1 MPRLR
6 GFNRASVAGS
16 AGGVLL
22 LVVLSF
28 RSGAAQA
35 QSSSPRV
42 AFDAV
47 SIKPADVPKWL
58 PPGLS
63 VVSLRGRR
71 FRADPVT
78 ARGLI
83 VQAFQLKEWQVVGG
97 ADWVPTDRF
106 TMEATISSDAPIE
119 KVATELPELLK
130 GVLEDRFKLHVHK
143 EQRRF
148 RVYALVHARSDG
160 RLGPRLRASN
170 VNCEAQEHERAAA
183 ASTGASAPLSPG
195 RPKCMSI
202 SGASWILGA
211 SMSMQG
217 LADSLTGGN
226 GAVGKTDRVVV
237 NRTELPGEFDFLL
250 DWSPAVGPD
259 GDQARQGPVS
269 VPPQAP
275 DWLREAVKA
284 APTPDGTS
292 IFTALREQLGLTL
305 EPRDER
311 LDVLVIDHIERPS
324 PN

>member
-6 GFNRASVAGS
+6 GFNRASAVGS

-28 RSGAAQA
+28 RSGGAQA

-63 VVSLRGRR
+63 QMTLGGRR

-119 KVATELPELLK
+119 KVNTELPELLK

-148 RVYALVHARSDG
+148 RVYALVQARDG
-160 RLGPRLRASN
+160 RLGPRLRTSK
-170 VNCEAQEHERAAA
+170 VDCDAQQPERAAA
-183 ASTGASAPLSPG
+183 ASTGATPPPSPG
-195 RPKCMSI
+195 RPKCMTM
-202 SGASWILGA
+202 AAPSWILGTGL
-211 SMSMQG
+211 SMQG
-217 LADSLTGGN
+217 LADYLTGGN
-226 GAVGKTDRVVV
+226 GAVGSTDRIVV
-237 NRTELPGEFDFLL
+237 NRTKLPGEFDFLL

-275 DWLREAVKA
+275 DWLREAVQA

>member
-1 MPRLR
+1 MPRIR

-22 LVVLSF
+22 LLVLSF

-35 QSSSPRV
+35 QSSPPRV

-47 SIKPADVPKWL
+47 SIKPADVPTWL
-58 PPGLS
+58 PPRLS
-63 VVSLRGRR
+63 QMTLRGRR

-83 VQAFQLKEWQVVGG
+83 VQAFQLKEWQIVGG
-97 ADWVPTDRF
+97 ADWVSSDRF
-106 TMEATISSDAPIE
+106 VMEAAISSDAPIE
-119 KVATELPELLK
+119 KVSTELPELLK
-130 GVLEDRFKLHVHK
+130 SVLEDRFKLHVHK

-148 RVYALVHARSDG
+148 RVYALVQARSDG
-160 RLGPRLRASN
+160 RLGPRLRALK
-170 VNCEAQEHERAAA
+170 VGCDAQQPEHAPA
-183 ASTGASAPLSPG
+183 ASTGATPPASLG

-202 SGASWILGA
+202 VGPSWIFGA
-211 SMSMQG
+211 GLSMQG
-217 LADSLTGGN
+217 LADYLTGGN
-226 GAVGKTDRVVV
+226 GAVGKTDRMVV
-237 NRTELPGEFDFLL
+237 NRTKLPGEFDFLL

-259 GDQARQGPVS
+259 GDQARQGPMS

-275 DWLREAVKA
+275 DWLREAVQA